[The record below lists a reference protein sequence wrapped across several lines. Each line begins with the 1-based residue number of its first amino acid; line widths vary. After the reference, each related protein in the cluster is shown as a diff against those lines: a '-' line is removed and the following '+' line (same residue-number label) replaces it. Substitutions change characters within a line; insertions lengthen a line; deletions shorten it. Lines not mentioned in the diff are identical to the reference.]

1 MLARTLPALLFG
13 LFAGSARAD
22 ITVLPDG
29 SVGPVVGLAQ
39 ALALAAPGE
48 TLFLMPGDY
57 AGVTI
62 DGQAVRIVGPGEDL
76 VTIGTP
82 SGAQVSQNLS
92 VINLA
97 FDQEVY
103 VSGVRLDQWAA
114 PVSAA
119 TFLVEDCEG
128 PVVLHDVTA
137 LSTAHVPVATITA
150 NNVSTLVLD
159 RCQVLGPMAPYN
171 SAQLGGPA
179 LRVTD
184 SRTFVNHC
192 TIHGG
197 YSDFELFGPTGQT
210 GISANGG
217 ELFVHGGEVRGGA
230 ATIDPADTSGEAGSA
245 IGGGLGRIELSG
257 PVGSTIVGGA
267 GFNAMFGSVPG
278 AEGVTLTPG
287 CTVLLFGGVDVQG
300 GAGGD
305 GTPAQP
311 FLTFVGGELIE
322 VADGQHRP
330 GLSTSAPTGAPGG
343 SFDLIIEGTPGRP
356 QFVYFNLGLKRAYP
370 VADFE
375 GLALL
380 EPTGVE
386 LLVIAITDSIGGT
399 SRPVAVPPEPMLVGT
414 TGWFQSYELQDA
426 SSVVRLGLPA
436 GFRVN

>member
-1 MLARTLPALLFG
+1 MLARTLLVVVSLAPAPAL
-13 LFAGSARAD
+13 AD

-29 SVGPVVGLAQ
+29 STGPVVGLAQ
-39 ALALAAPGE
+39 ALELAAPGE

-82 SGAQVSQNLS
+82 SGAQASQNLS

-103 VSGVRLDQWAA
+103 LSGVRLDQWAA

-119 TFLVEDCEG
+119 TFTVEDCEG

-159 RCQVLGPMAPYN
+159 RCQVLGPIAPYN
-171 SAQLGGPA
+171 SSQLGGPA
-179 LRVTD
+179 LRVAD

-192 TIHGG
+192 TIIGG
-197 YSDFELFGPTGQT
+197 YSDFGLFGPTGQN

-217 ELFVHGGEVRGGA
+217 ELFVHGGEIRGGA
-230 ATIDPADTSGEAGSA
+230 ATIDPSDTSGEAGSA
-245 IGGGLGRIELSG
+245 IGGGIGRIDLSG
-257 PVGSTIVGGA
+257 PDGSTIVGGA
-267 GFNAMFGSVPG
+267 GFNTVSGSVPG

-287 CTVLLFGGVDVQG
+287 CTVLLFGGVQVQG

-305 GTPAQP
+305 GTLAQP
-311 FLTFVGGELIE
+311 FLSFVGGELIE

-330 GLSTSAPTGAPGG
+330 GLSTSTPTGAPGA

-370 VADFE
+370 LAGFE

-380 EPTGVE
+380 EPAGVE
-386 LLVIAITDSIGGT
+386 LLLIAITDSLGSTSSSIG
-399 SRPVAVPPEPMLVGT
+399 VPPEPTLVGAT
-414 TGWFQSYELQDA
+414 AWFQSYELQDA